1 MLDLNYSP
9 ETVQN
14 LAEILENQK
23 KKFEELRGLVRNLK
37 FIPIDPSG
45 SYSPITFKSFDGGM
59 FNLILDPYEVDIV
72 EVADSNGN
80 SKLRFA
86 APKGNSLSEDELKRV
101 VARLND
107 NPIIKR
113 FVSILGKENLN
124 GVSEIL
130 TDRGTLME
138 LGEFACIFDKVMS
151 ASTEERTIILKDGL
165 LRTKK
170 IKAELIDNLR
180 SILHQKK
187 GHVKLVGVSKTSKI
201 VSLLSAALVCEKI
214 FPSDHAGFVEIPLE
228 LEDRAYRWTGSG
240 KLKADK
246 IEHLKYAFGSLY
258 IAKLSRSN
266 NLLVTIEIPKDLE
279 NNNAVYSKEEIM
291 EMMNYLAKDSLYSYP
306 IIGYPQTIM
315 KAHEFAVRLGIP
327 ASILR
332 DKIMN
337 EIMNNSDQDLAE
349 YIRDG
354 VMLRESV
361 EKGNLGGRA

>member
-1 MLDLNYSP
+1 VLDLNYDP

-23 KKFEELRGLVRNLK
+23 RKFEELRGLVRNLE

-101 VARLND
+101 IARLND

-124 GVSEIL
+124 EVSEIL

-138 LGEFACIFDKVMS
+138 LGEYACIFDKVMS
-151 ASTEERTIILKDGL
+151 ASNEERTIILKDGL

-180 SILHQKK
+180 TILHQKK

-201 VSLLSAALVCEKI
+201 VSLLSAALVCEKV

-240 KLKADK
+240 KLKAGK
-246 IEHLKYAFGSLY
+246 VEHLKYAFGTLY
-258 IAKLSRSN
+258 IVKLSRSN

-279 NNNAVYSKEEIM
+279 NNKAIYSKQEIM

-337 EIMNNSDQDLAE
+337 EIMNNSDSDLAE

-354 VMLRESV
+354 AMLRESV